1 MKTLL
6 KITLLAI
13 LSIGLNIQTKANEK
27 SKIVSKTFS
36 ARTNLKIDT
45 RYSRVEFKA
54 WDKDE
59 IKLDVTILAEGKKV
73 EKIQTMLDNID
84 IDMTEGDDLII
95 AETVFGDFF
104 TFKKLSNSI
113 FNKGKVKINY
123 TVHLP
128 AKTHLD
134 LVHKNSKIFIANHS
148 GNIKL
153 DLFNCEFT
161 AENLSGKN
169 DFELRSNSFLKI
181 EKINEVNLDAGGSE
195 INIEEAEMITGDS
208 RDSKYKL
215 GVIDN
220 LNIKSSRDKFEIKE
234 IESLYGSSNMTKFDI
249 SYLGGE
255 IDYDI
260 SLGHLFIFNVDY
272 MFEFIKLDSKFGNL
286 GLSFSSQANFNYE
299 INHRAV
305 KFDKTS
311 DFDLESDKTMD
322 GNKAISKG
330 KFGSKKVISKVN
342 IRANNCKLKLE

>member
-13 LSIGLNIQTKANEK
+13 LSIGLNIQSKAETKTK
-27 SKIVSKTFS
+27 QITKTFS
-36 ARTNLKIDT
+36 ATTNLKIDT

-54 WDKDE
+54 WDKNE
-59 IKLDVTILAEGKKV
+59 IKFEIEISVESSKV
-73 EKIQTMLDNID
+73 EKAQTILNNIT

-95 AETVFGDFF
+95 AKTIFGDFF

-113 FNKGKVKINY
+113 FNKGKIKINY
-123 TVHLP
+123 TIYLP
-128 AKTHLD
+128 ATTQLD
-134 LVHKNSKIFIANHS
+134 LVQKNSRIFIANHS

-153 DLFNCEFT
+153 DLYNCEFT

-169 DFELRSNSFLKI
+169 DFELRSNTFLKI
-181 EKINEVNLDAGGSE
+181 GLINEVNIDAGGSE
-195 INIEEAEMITGDS
+195 INIEEANTITGNS

-234 IESLYGSSNMTKFDI
+234 IESLYGSSNMSKFDI

-255 IDYDI
+255 VDYDI
-260 SLGHLFIFNVDY
+260 NFGHLYIFNIDY
-272 MFEFIKLDSKFGNL
+272 MFGFIKLDSKFGNL
-286 GLSFSSQANFNYE
+286 GLSFSSKCNFNYE
-299 INHRAV
+299 INYRAV
-305 KFDKTS
+305 RFNKTS
-311 DFDLESDKTMD
+311 AFNLEANKSMNGK
-322 GNKAISKG
+322 KAISKG
-330 KFGSKKVISKVN
+330 KFGSKKAISKLT